1 VARGAAKALHCG
13 GEAITLGPC
22 SEGQFLKRQGNK
34 LVGAQVAGGGS
45 AWGEITGTLSS
56 QTDLQGALDG
66 KEDAGTAAS
75 AVSAHEVAGD
85 PHTGYLTAA
94 EADAAYEEV
103 GAVAAHEALA
113 DPHPGYLTPSEGNA
127 AYEPK
132 NANIQ
137 AHVAQAHAPA
147 NAQKNSDITKA
158 EIESVLTGQIDTHS
172 HAGGAGGSP
181 MLVVPLVAD
190 GAAVALTNMALALGF
205 LAASHRFATK
215 IDLTNFTQVRLV
227 VNKQATAGAAA
238 AKIIL
243 RYRTAFD
250 ATPANWSD
258 IGASEVS
265 VAINVQ
271 NTVLST
277 AWINLAAS
285 AKADV
290 FVCPLMSGGDGA
302 LDPTIGAVSA
312 QFK

>member
-1 VARGAAKALHCG
+1 MSRKVARALYYPSG
-13 GEAITLGPC
+13 PMKLGPIA
-22 SEGQFLKRQGNK
+22 EGQFVKRAGEL
-34 LVGAQVAGGGS
+34 LVGADAPGAGAVGIEDVTGLQDALDAKSASDHNHDGIYAVAGHNHDS
-45 AWGEITGTLSS
+45 
-56 QTDLQGALDG
+56 DY
-66 KEDAGTAAS
+66 AA
-75 AVSAHEVAGD
+75 AVHSHD
-85 PHTGYLTAA
+85 
-94 EADAAYEEV
+94 
-103 GAVAAHEALA
+103 
-113 DPHPGYLTPSEGNA
+113 A

-132 NANIQ
+132 NENIQ
-137 AHVAQAHAPA
+137 AHVAQAHAPSS
-147 NAQKNSDITKA
+147 AQKNSDITKA
-158 EIESVLTGQIDTHS
+158 EIEEKLTGEISSHTHA
-172 HAGGAGGSP
+172 AGAAGSP

-238 AKIIL
+238 SKIIL

-250 ATPANWSD
+250 ATPANWVD

-271 NTVLST
+271 NAVLAT
-277 AWINLAAS
+277 AWINLATL

-290 FVCPLMSGGDGA
+290 FVCPLMSGGDGV

>member
-1 VARGAAKALHCG
+1 MRGAAKAVVAEG
-13 GEAITLGPC
+13 GGLQFG
-22 SEGQFLKRQGNK
+22 SVGDGQFLKRQGDK
-34 LVGAQVAGGGS
+34 LVGADVGAGGDHEH
-45 AWGEITGTLSS
+45 EISEVTG
-56 QTDLQGALDG
+56 LQDALDA
-66 KEDAGTAAS
+66 KSDTHAHPYAADDHNHDS
-75 AVSAHEVAGD
+75 EYAAAVHNHD
-85 PHTGYLTAA
+85 
-94 EADAAYEEV
+94 
-103 GAVAAHEALA
+103 
-113 DPHPGYLTPSEGNA
+113 A

-137 AHVAQAHAPA
+137 AHVAQAHAPS
-147 NAQKNSDITKA
+147 NAQKNSDISKA
-158 EIESVLTGQIDTHS
+158 EIEAKLTGEISSHTH
-172 HAGGAGGSP
+172 AAGAGGSP

-215 IDLTNFTQVRLV
+215 IDLTNFTQVRMV

-238 AKIIL
+238 SKIIL

-250 ATPANWSD
+250 ATPANWVD

-271 NTVLST
+271 NTVLAT
-277 AWINLAAS
+277 AWIDLTALAQ
-285 AKADV
+285 ADV